1 MSCQVA
7 RVLSHQSLSRLAVAI
22 ATYKI
27 QVSATDSQFIPT
39 IATVVSKPL
48 PINPDIYITQS
59 ERIIYYATT
68 LLVVLNQDENIDIQ
82 NKCLNMCALYTS
94 IHMRMLS
101 CI

>member
-1 MSCQVA
+1 MYVLSSYTC
-7 RVLSHQSLSRLAVAI
+7 LSHQSLSRLAVAI

-27 QVSATDSQFIPT
+27 QVFATDSQFIPT

-68 LLVVLNQDENIDIQ
+68 LLVVGDLCNPNCGIVTP
-82 NKCLNMCALYTS
+82 LSALGHFGATYKNNF
-94 IHMRMLS
+94 
-101 CI
+101 